1 MFSPCHLSA
10 FHLTDFSPGS
20 ISAPVRS
27 LALVSLFATLPGL
40 AAGAGP
46 LRLKTG
52 GGEQRLRAERDWRG
66 KSLDPNRLH
75 WVVQFG
81 DPARASRAPR
91 GRGRF
96 RLLRPV
102 PDGAWLVSAPVDADF
117 AQFGSPAAFRLAP
130 EQKLSR
136 LLALR
141 GRGDYFLVEFHP
153 DVSRGDAETIVLREG
168 ATLAH
173 NPDLRPD
180 HLLVRGTREQAARI
194 AEWDEVAYV
203 FPASRQLRE
212 GAPTIPCAGAITTD
226 GAVGQYILAVGPGW
240 DGPGLGS
247 ADLTYTFER
256 LTEQLPPDAAAG
268 EIQRAIGEWSR
279 YVAVRFL
286 PGSNPAAPRNLNFL
300 FTSGDHGDGYPFDGP
315 GRYLAHTFFPAPPNP
330 EAIAGDLH
338 FDADDPWT
346 IRGRIDL
353 YSVVLHEIGH
363 ALGLGHADDPTAV
376 MYPYYRE
383 YTALTP
389 LDVASIR
396 QLYAAAGQQPPPP
409 TPDPAPPPPD
419 PTPAP
424 PRPSADRVAPSLTI
438 TWPAG
443 TTVLTSEPSIVLRG
457 TARDNVGVTEVRW
470 FSSTGGSGLAGG
482 AAYWVTPP
490 IPLLVGTNSITIRA
504 YDAAGNSAWRSIT
517 VTRR

>member
-1 MFSPCHLSA
+1 
-10 FHLTDFSPGS
+10 
-20 ISAPVRS
+20 V
-27 LALVSLFATLPGL
+27 
-40 AAGAGP
+40 AAGEGP
-46 LRLKTG
+46 LRLKS
-52 GGEQRLRAERDWRG
+52 GGERQLLRPERARRP
-66 KSLDPNRLH
+66 KSLDPRRLH
-75 WVVQFG
+75 WVIRL
-81 DPARASRAPR
+81 DDRASARQVR
-91 GRGRF
+91 DDI

-102 PDGAWLVSAPVDADF
+102 PDGAWLVSAPADADPSS
-117 AQFGSPAAFRLAP
+117 FGAPVAFRLAP

-136 LLALR
+136 LLAAR
-141 GRGDYFLVEFHP
+141 RDYFLVEFHP

-168 ATLAH
+168 AILVE

-180 HLLVRGTREQAARI
+180 HLLVRGTRQQAARI

-203 FPASRQLRE
+203 FPASPELRN
-212 GAPTIPCAGAITTD
+212 GFPTLACAGAIASE

-256 LTEQLPPDAAAG
+256 LTQNLPPDAAAG
-268 EIQRAIGEWSR
+268 EIQRAFGEWSR

-286 PGSNPAAPRNLNFL
+286 PGASPGAPRNLNFL
-300 FTSGDHGDGYPFDGP
+300 FTRGDHGDGYPFDGP
-315 GRYLAHTFFPAPPNP
+315 GRNLAHTFYPAPPNP

-338 FDADDPWT
+338 FDDDDLWT

-383 YTALTP
+383 HTSLSP

-396 QLYAAAGQQPPPP
+396 QLYAEAGQQPAPPTSPSP

-419 PTPAP
+419 PNPTPTP
-424 PRPSADRVAPSLTI
+424 PSSDRVPPSLAI
-438 TWPAG
+438 SWP
-443 TTVLTSEPSIVLRG
+443 TTTSVLTSEPFIVLRG

-470 FSSTGGSGLAGG
+470 FSSTSGSGPAAGT
-482 AAYWVTPP
+482 AYWTTPP
-490 IPLLVGTNSITIRA
+490 IPLLIGFNSITIRA
-504 YDAAGNSAWRSIT
+504 YDAAGNIAWRSIT